1 MSLIFKRLCAHVRA
15 ENWLLAIAI
24 IPIVHPI
31 IDFFMIFNSSPQN
44 RFHSNFTPLRVWP
57 LAIFGL
63 FWPEN
68 RKNGPLSYVGSI
80 LARSSV
86 SSP

>member
-1 MSLIFKRLCAHVRA
+1 MSLIFKRLCVHVRA

-31 IDFFMIFNSSPQN
+31 IDFFFNSSPQN
-44 RFHSNFTPLRVWP
+44 RFHSNFTQLRVWP

-68 RKNGPLSYVGSI
+68 RKNGPYVRSI

-86 SSP
+86 SFP